1 MIDER
6 QARGAG
12 SNMWARTLTRRR
24 AGGQRGMGDGEER
37 EAACAEAATEQLD
50 ECAGLALIRQC
61 RASSAISD
69 FPDHRVRHRSPSSL
83 HCAPALE
90 KFKL

>member
-1 MIDER
+1 M
-6 QARGAG
+6 GADSHTTTSG
-12 SNMWARTLTRRR
+12 R
-24 AGGQRGMGDGEER
+24 AKRNGGWEER

-50 ECAGLALIRQC
+50 ECAALALIRQC